1 VTAAPERWDVVI
13 GGGGPAGAA
22 AARVLAEAGRAVLVL
37 DPARPPGLRGIGE
50 SLPGGARPLL
60 DRLGALEVVEQAGH
74 RPSQGVASS
83 WGSSRVE
90 PAHDP
95 ARSPYGPG
103 WHLDRARFDADLRAL
118 ARAAGAEL
126 RAARVVQLAPRP
138 GGDGWRI
145 GTNQGE
151 LHEARFLV
159 DATGR
164 TAALARRLG
173 AGRERDDDLAAVVA
187 WVRSEDPDEA
197 RTLLEAVPEGWWYTA
212 PLPNGERVLAFH
224 GAARDVATLRRD
236 PHQWAARLG
245 ATRWVRQD
253 LEAVISG
260 PEAALLEPLR
270 TTAAAGARLDRFAGE
285 NWLAAGDAA
294 LAFDPLSSQGLLTA
308 LYSGVLAGEA
318 LTAALGGDAALLQDY
333 PSRLEKIRT
342 NYLRHHRDAYR
353 QEGRWAAAPF
363 WRGRAPIEP
372 SAATR

>member
-1 VTAAPERWDVVI
+1 VVAAASARWDVVV

-22 AARVLAEAGRAVLVL
+22 VARVLAEAGRAVLVL
-37 DPARPPGLRGIGE
+37 DAAGRGPLGRRSIGE

-60 DRLGALEVVEQAGH
+60 SRLGALEVVEQAGH
-74 RPSQGVASS
+74 RPSHGVASS
-83 WGSSRVE
+83 WGSSRLE
-90 PAHDP
+90 AAHDP

-126 RAARVVQLAPRP
+126 RAARVVQLASRP
-138 GGDGWRI
+138 GGNGWRI
-145 GTNQGE
+145 GTDAGD

-164 TAALARRLG
+164 TGALARRLG
-173 AGRERDDDLAAVVA
+173 ARRERDDDLAAVVA
-187 WVRSEDPDEA
+187 WVRSANSSEA

-212 PLPNGERVLAFH
+212 PLPGDERVLAFH

-245 ATRWVRQD
+245 ATRWVRHG
-253 LEAVISG
+253 LEAAVAD
-260 PEAALLEPLR
+260 PAAALLEPLS
-270 TTAAAGARLDRFAGE
+270 TTDAAGARLDRFADE

-318 LTAALGGDAALLQDY
+318 LTAALDGAPAPLHDY
-333 PSRLEKIRT
+333 PARLETLRT

-353 QEGRWAAAPF
+353 QEGRWPTASF
-363 WRGRAPIEP
+363 WRARGGD
-372 SAATR
+372 